1 MGKRFCWPQVMFWK
15 LEYKRINMILA
26 WTKGLTRLDQIK
38 LDRNLVTCTQSIIPH
53 MCMLT
58 IANGIKHKVQLR
70 QESVLFCRYLRTNRS
85 VGYSTDVLMVENLR
99 GAWMSEPLV
108 LEIFHTTLFDDPMTF
123 TLLPTKS
130 STFFSG
136 NHECLNINAQ
146 NSGANLSGRCCCW
159 CYMVSHEAS

>member
-1 MGKRFCWPQVMFWK
+1 
-15 LEYKRINMILA
+15 MILA
-26 WTKGLTRLDQIK
+26 YTKGLTRLDQIK

-99 GAWMSEPLV
+99 GA
-108 LEIFHTTLFDDPMTF
+108 
-123 TLLPTKS
+123 
-130 STFFSG
+130 
-136 NHECLNINAQ
+136 
-146 NSGANLSGRCCCW
+146 
-159 CYMVSHEAS
+159 